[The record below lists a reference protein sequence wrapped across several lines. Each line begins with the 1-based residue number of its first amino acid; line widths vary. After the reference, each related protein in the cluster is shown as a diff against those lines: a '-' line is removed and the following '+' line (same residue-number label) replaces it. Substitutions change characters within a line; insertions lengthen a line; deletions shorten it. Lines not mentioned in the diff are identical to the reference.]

1 MHPEIV
7 RLAQQEL
14 DEVTGG
20 ERLPDFSDKPKLPY
34 ISAVMKEVL
43 RWKTPNPLATVSP
56 YFFFRE
62 NWPETE
68 VPGVPHRLM
77 EDDVY
82 EGWFIP
88 AGAIVF
94 DNP

>member
-1 MHPEIV
+1 
-7 RLAQQEL
+7 
-14 DEVTGG
+14 
-20 ERLPDFSDKPKLPY
+20 
-34 ISAVMKEVL
+34 VMKEVL
-43 RWKTPNPLATVSP
+43 RWKTPNPL
-56 YFFFRE
+56 
-62 NWPETE
+62 
-68 VPGVPHRLM
+68 GIPHLLV